1 MSVGVVLDAST
12 TLAWAFDDEAGKY
25 SESVLEFVAE
35 NHAVVPS
42 LWRYEIANGVLAGL
56 RRSRLS
62 VDEAV
67 AFSEDLAAMDIRV
80 DASGFS
86 PITVLAEAMDSGLTA
101 YDAAYLLLARET
113 GLPLAT
119 RDRALMNA
127 ARKSGVDVF

>member
-25 SESVLEFVAE
+25 VDAVLDFVVE
-35 NHAVVPS
+35 HHAVVPS
-42 LWRYEIANGVLAGL
+42 LWKYEVANGVLVGL
-56 RRSRLS
+56 RRARLS
-62 VDEAV
+62 IDEAV
-67 AFSEDLAAMDIRV
+67 AFSEDLAAMDIRI
-80 DASGFS
+80 DGSDSS

-119 RDRALMNA
+119 RDRALISA
-127 ARKSGVDVF
+127 ARKAGVDIF